1 MSSQSRLGDITIGIG
16 SHSQGCCMHILVGIR
31 VTGSRDTTDNSR
43 DLSRAG
49 IDLSIHDCPHCAV
62 NMCLSGSPNVFT
74 NGYPNHR
81 VGDIETEF
89 CGIGVTV
96 TGSPDTF
103 TNG

>member
-1 MSSQSRLGDITIGIG
+1 MPAQTRLGDITIGIG
-16 SHSQGCCMHILVGIR
+16 SHGEDCCPHVITGVRI
-31 VTGSRDTTDNSR
+31 TGSPNVGDNSR
-43 DLSRAG
+43 DLSRAM

-62 NMCLSGSPNVFT
+62 NLCLTGSPNVFT

-81 VGDIETEF
+81 LGDAETEF